1 MATQDECHAGILR
14 EWAKQK
20 PSRRRSTDA
29 ERQMFV
35 IWLQKNRPDLLE
47 FRSRDKWQIVN
58 GWLMKD
64 ER

>member
-1 MATQDECHAGILR
+1 MATEDECRAGILG

-20 PSRRRSTDA
+20 PARRRSSYA
-29 ERQMFV
+29 ERQMFI

-47 FRSRDKWQIVN
+47 FRSRDKWQEVN
-58 GWLMKD
+58 EWLVTD

>member
-1 MATQDECHAGILR
+1 MATTDECRAGILV

-20 PSRRRSTDA
+20 PDRRRSTYA
-29 ERQMFV
+29 ERQMFM

-47 FRSRDKWQIVN
+47 FRSRDKRHDVN
-58 GWLMKD
+58 EWLMKD

>member
-1 MATQDECHAGILR
+1 MTTQDECRAGILR

-20 PSRRRSTDA
+20 PDRRHSSHA
-29 ERQMFV
+29 ERQMFM
-35 IWLQKNRPDLLE
+35 IWIQKNRPELLE
-47 FRSRDKWQIVN
+47 FRSRDKWQDID